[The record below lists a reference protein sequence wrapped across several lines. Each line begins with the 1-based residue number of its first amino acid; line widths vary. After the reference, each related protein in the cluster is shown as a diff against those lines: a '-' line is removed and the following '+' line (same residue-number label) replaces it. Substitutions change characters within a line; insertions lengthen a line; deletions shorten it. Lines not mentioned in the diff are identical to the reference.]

1 MNEGLRF
8 QKVDTVPLTD
18 WLSLGLNLMII
29 DGLDF
34 VSAAL
39 APHETDSPLIV
50 DSDAV
55 LALAAAPR
63 NSQRK
68 TAGAA
73 RSRLPLFHSQY
84 ADAARLKP
92 HGARPW

>member
-1 MNEGLRF
+1 VATQPRHLYRLLAFLDEL
-8 QKVDTVPLTD
+8 
-18 WLSLGLNLMII
+18 LSR
-29 DGLDF
+29 
-34 VSAAL
+34 AAL

-68 TAGAA
+68 TAGDA
-73 RSRLPLFHSQY
+73 RTRVSRCFIPNTQ
-84 ADAARLKP
+84 APR
-92 HGARPW
+92 G